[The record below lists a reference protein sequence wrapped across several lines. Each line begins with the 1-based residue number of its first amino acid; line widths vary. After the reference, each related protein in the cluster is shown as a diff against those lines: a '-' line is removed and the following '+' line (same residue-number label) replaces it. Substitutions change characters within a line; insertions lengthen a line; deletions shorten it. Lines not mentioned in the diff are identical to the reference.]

1 VSPDAARSSGVAE
14 IQLSG
19 SRSEPELRDPHLRSW
34 LGSLIAELAP
44 AADSLAVRW
53 TGDRAMRGL
62 NRRYRGQ
69 DKTTDVL
76 SFPGTESPEG
86 RHLGDLVIS
95 VPQASRQAEE
105 RGHGLGRELRFLLL
119 HGILHCL
126 GYDHETDRGEMERL
140 ERKLRRRWIGPS

>member
-14 IQLSG
+14 IELSG
-19 SRSEPELRDPHLRSW
+19 SRREPELRDPRLRAW
-34 LGSLIAELAP
+34 LGGLIAELAP

-53 TGDRAMRGL
+53 TGDRAMREL
-62 NRRYRGQ
+62 NRRYRSQ

-105 RGHGLGRELRFLLL
+105 RGYGLDRELRVLLL

-126 GYDHETDRGEMERL
+126 GYDHETDGGEMERL